1 MDPVWNNVNQ
11 ANFMN
16 NMKNAFQ
23 RSLDAML
30 SKTQQM
36 LEAKQNQNNNRHH
49 HLQAH
54 YSNNNIK
61 HNGQVYYGNNNN
73 NNNNNH
79 HQPHYT
85 NNKPHHEAH
94 YANNY
99 GNNYQENYGNNYQ
112 AYNMNDTD
120 DKSQVS
126 SIINFPFAA
135 QPPPIAAMSS
145 LPEGQP
151 PPLPPIVP
159 ISAFG
164 IMNNNEYQQQRRKKV
179 SPLDRIVT
187 NAPKPSRY
195 NVPPVNRPIPNFNRK
210 RNHQLSD
217 SLVIC

>member
-1 MDPVWNNVNQ
+1 
-11 ANFMN
+11 
-16 NMKNAFQ
+16 
-23 RSLDAML
+23 
-30 SKTQQM
+30 
-36 LEAKQNQNNNRHH
+36 
-49 HLQAH
+49 
-54 YSNNNIK
+54 
-61 HNGQVYYGNNNN
+61 
-73 NNNNNH
+73 
-79 HQPHYT
+79 
-85 NNKPHHEAH
+85 
-94 YANNY
+94 
-99 GNNYQENYGNNYQ
+99 
-112 AYNMNDTD
+112 MNDTD

-159 ISAFG
+159 ISALG